1 MYFKAA
7 VLEKKNFV
15 RIRKLKKP
23 NDLKKGQI
31 LIKIF
36 YSSICHT
43 QLQEIE
49 MKRGKDRFLPHCMG
63 HEGVGVVVKVFE
75 NCIKFKKG
83 DKVVL
88 TWIKSGKAISAG
100 NIYYDIKGNKVN
112 SGPVHTLN
120 EYAVIDQSRMFKVS
134 DEKNMKNKVLL
145 GCAMPTVFNI
155 FLENKIKKNSNL
167 CILGGGGLGLSFILI
182 AISLGYKN
190 ITLVDNNKK
199 KLNFIKKKF
208 KIKAF
213 TSTNDLKNESFD
225 LVVECTGNLSV
236 FESSLSFVK
245 KFGGKLIVVGNYP
258 KKLFSKLNPWDI
270 IEGKTLKSPWNSEI
284 DFQNKFSKLQKIFK
298 NLKTDFYFSNSFY
311 KLEEINEAI
320 EDFKKGRVIRPLIKM
335 I

>member
-7 VLEKKNFV
+7 VLEKKNLI

-23 NDLKKGQI
+23 NDLQKGQI

-63 HEGVGVVVKVFE
+63 HEGVGAVEKVFE
-75 NCIKFKKG
+75 NCVKFKKG
-83 DKVVL
+83 DKVGL
-88 TWIKSGKAISAG
+88 TWIKSGETISKG
-100 NIYYDIKGNKVN
+100 NIYFDIKGSKVN

-120 EYAVIDQSRMFKVS
+120 EYAVIDQSRIFKLS
-134 DEKNMKNKVLL
+134 NTKNMKNKVLL
-145 GCAMPTVFNI
+145 GCAMPTTFNI
-155 FLENKIKKNSNL
+155 FLENKIKKNSNM
-167 CILGGGGLGLSFILI
+167 CVLGGGGLGLSFILI
-182 AISLGYKN
+182 AKSLGYKN
-190 ITLVDNNKK
+190 ITLLDNNKK

-208 KIKAF
+208 RINAF
-213 TSTNDLKNESFD
+213 TSINDLKKESFD
-225 LVVECTGNLSV
+225 IVVECTGNLSV

-245 KFGGKLIVVGNYP
+245 KFGGKLIVVGNYQ
-258 KKLFSKLNPWDI
+258 KNLVSKLNPWDI
-270 IEGKTLKSPWNSEI
+270 IEGKTLKGAWNNEI

-298 NLKTDFYFSNSFY
+298 DLKTDFYFSNKFY
-311 KLEEINEAI
+311 KLEEINKAI
-320 EDFKKGRVIRPLIKM
+320 KDFKKGKVIRPLIKM